1 MNHIP
6 TEMRGE
12 KATEVAD
19 FKDRVRTGLFV
30 LGGETVMKE
39 RLRKKKEIGSGA
51 RRCKIR
57 PRAGRGKDHGSG
69 RRC

>member
-1 MNHIP
+1 
-6 TEMRGE
+6 MRGE

-39 RLRKKKEIGSGA
+39 RLRKKRDREWCKEV
-51 RRCKIR
+51 
-57 PRAGRGKDHGSG
+57 
-69 RRC
+69 

>member
-39 RLRKKKEIGSGA
+39 RLRKKRDREWCKEV
-51 RRCKIR
+51 
-57 PRAGRGKDHGSG
+57 
-69 RRC
+69 

>member
-39 RLRKKKEIGSGA
+39 RFSLSAQWVVINSIE
-51 RRCKIR
+51 
-57 PRAGRGKDHGSG
+57 
-69 RRC
+69 